1 MNFLDKADKIV
12 VKKKEEIDEWVKSK
26 KLETNPPFYTSVDL
40 RVSNKKIV
48 AVDTNIFPAGFNN
61 LSNLF
66 LKRAGEITKEYKK
79 NKHKSKVKK
88 VLIIPEL
95 HTRNQFYWENIIS
108 LLKILELAKIDA
120 KIGLVLPGEGESV
133 FEFEA
138 KSGKKIIAEKVIR
151 ENNII
156 KITDFTPD
164 LILINN
170 DFSDLPPKILSD
182 VNQIIVPPT
191 QVGWHSRKKHIH
203 FKFYNKLVSE
213 FSNLLGINP
222 SHFLLETKLMSDI
235 DFENKKDREKLGNE
249 VESMFQKLDSE
260 YIHNQPFLFIKS
272 NAGTY
277 GMSVMKISSAND
289 IINLN
294 RDGRKKMR
302 VSKGGNQIKDIII
315 QEGVETIFTNKEP
328 VYYLID
334 CEIVG
339 GFYRTNQ
346 LKGSTDNLNTKGMFF
361 ECICEDSMHL
371 NCEKFIRPSLEIIAK
386 LGSLAT
392 GYEIDYLLKKN

>member
-1 MNFLDKADKIV
+1 
-12 VKKKEEIDEWVKSK
+12 
-26 KLETNPPFYTSVDL
+26 
-40 RVSNKKIV
+40 
-48 AVDTNIFPAGFNN
+48 
-61 LSNLF
+61 
-66 LKRAGEITKEYKK
+66 
-79 NKHKSKVKK
+79 
-88 VLIIPEL
+88 
-95 HTRNQFYWENIIS
+95 
-108 LLKILELAKIDA
+108 
-120 KIGLVLPGEGESV
+120 
-133 FEFEA
+133 
-138 KSGKKIIAEKVIR
+138 
-151 ENNII
+151 
-156 KITDFTPD
+156 
-164 LILINN
+164 
-170 DFSDLPPKILSD
+170 
-182 VNQIIVPPT
+182 
-191 QVGWHSRKKHIH
+191 
-203 FKFYNKLVSE
+203 
-213 FSNLLGINP
+213 
-222 SHFLLETKLMSDI
+222 MSDI

-260 YIHNQPFLFIKS
+260 YILIQPFLFIKS

-315 QEGVETIFTNKEP
+315 QEGVETIFANKEP